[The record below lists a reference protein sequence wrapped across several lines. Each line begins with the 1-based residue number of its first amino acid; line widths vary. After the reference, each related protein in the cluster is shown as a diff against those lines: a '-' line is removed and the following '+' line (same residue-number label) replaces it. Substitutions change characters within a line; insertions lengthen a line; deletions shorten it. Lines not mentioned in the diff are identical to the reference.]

1 MTDTHSRI
9 HGTAKKLVHLFGDDA
24 TDVAR
29 LIVQEVAL
37 IQTQSQVAENCG
49 KDTEGVR
56 ELVDV
61 GS

>member
-37 IQTQSQVAENCG
+37 IQTQHVRADSG
-49 KDTEGVR
+49 KDTTEAL
-56 ELVDV
+56 ETFKVD
-61 GS
+61 S